1 MRRPWKHDFVKRAS
15 QNFYDSISFALTEW
29 IHNYVKYIHIVILFC
44 ICLGGYNT
52 GLEARSF
59 RVGQIPQGDE
69 FRCLNCH
76 FSQQGGAVNAFG
88 YDVLLSLQN
97 GNVNWSAVCDLDSDG
112 DGLSN
117 GVELGDEECM
127 WNNGNISSDV
137 VSNPG
142 DPMSP
147 PPVLPDM
154 IMTLDQMTVDML
166 LDMEVDMEILPDRD
180 LWDAWLYDA
189 DVPDA
194 FQTQELIPD
203 LSMIDA
209 STLPLVDQNI
219 LLEQDLQMTQDLNIN
234 QSFDMGNNF
243 IQVDQMEQSSPN
255 NEKDPII
262 SSSQT
267 NSPSDRQS
275 GCQNSQ
281 SHSSSSLFILLLCI
295 FCSRFISHYT

>member
-1 MRRPWKHDFVKRAS
+1 MRQPWKHDFGKRTS
-15 QNFYDSISFALTEW
+15 QNLYNSIYFSLTEW
-29 IHNYVKYIHIVILFC
+29 LHNYLKYIHIVILFC
-44 ICLGGYNT
+44 LCLGGYNT
-52 GLEARSF
+52 ELEARSF

-97 GNVNWSAVCDLDSDG
+97 GNVDWNAVCDLDSDG

-127 WNNGNISSDV
+127 WTNGNISSDV

-154 IMTLDQMTVDML
+154 TMTLDQMTVDML
-166 LDMEVDMEILPDRD
+166 LDMEIDMEILPDRD
-180 LWDAWLYDA
+180 LWDAWLYDT

-194 FQTQELIPD
+194 FQTQELPPD
-203 LSMIDA
+203 LSLIDA
-209 STLPLVDQNI
+209 STLPLGDQNL
-219 LLEQDLQMTQDLNIN
+219 LLEQDLQMTQ
-234 QSFDMGNNF
+234 SFDMGNDF
-243 IQVDQMEQSSPN
+243 IDIDQMEQAPPN
-255 NEKDPII
+255 SEKDTVIN
-262 SSSQT
+262 SSQT

-275 GCQNSQ
+275 GCQHSQ
-281 SHSSSSLFILLLCI
+281 SHSPTSLFILLLCM
-295 FCSRFISHYT
+295 FCSRFRSHYT